1 MKPRSSGKLGTESLA
16 RRGLPLQEQIYRRV
30 RAAIADG
37 RLPPGERVP
46 SARALAGELG
56 VARGTVDAA
65 YARLAGEG
73 YLLPRGSA
81 GTVVSPAL
89 RADQHLPDA
98 ERATMPD
105 RRRTAPLPFQMGL
118 PALDAFP
125 RTLWSR
131 LTAQMARRLGAD
143 MLGYPDPAGLPVLR
157 EAIGAY
163 LAVSRGIAC
172 RPGQIIVTG
181 GYQAALALLA
191 RLLLRPGDAAW
202 FEEPG
207 YFKARYALQAAG
219 AQLVPVPVD
228 EQGLQVEFAATL
240 APRARLAVVT
250 PAHQSPLGVALS
262 LPRREALLAWAET
275 ANAWILEDDYDS
287 EFHYVG
293 RKPPALKSL
302 DAGDRVIYVGS
313 FSKTLF
319 PGLRL
324 GYAVLPAALVE
335 RAVSAL
341 ATERFGE
348 DALRQM
354 VTAEFMAKGHFARH
368 LKRMRGLYAARQKA
382 LAQALLDAFGT
393 EVRLTLQRGGMHL
406 LARFPEQGEDA
417 GMMRRAAA
425 CGLAPTPLSSQ
436 YLGSRREHGLLLG
449 FTNVPETRAAET
461 AALLRR
467 ALHDPLPA
475 RD

>member
-1 MKPRSSGKLGTESLA
+1 MKSRTPGKLETEALI

-37 RLPPGERVP
+37 RLPPGERLP
-46 SARALAGELG
+46 STRALAGELG

-89 RADQHLPDA
+89 RSELRTASGEP
-98 ERATMPD
+98 ATMPNE
-105 RRRTAPLPFQMGL
+105 RRAAPRPFQMGL

-131 LTAQMARRLGAD
+131 LTAQMARRLGAG
-143 MLGYPDPAGLPVLR
+143 MLAYPDPAGLPALR
-157 EAIGAY
+157 EAISAY
-163 LAVSRGIAC
+163 LAVSRGVAC
-172 RPGQIIVTG
+172 RPEQVVVTG
-181 GYQAALALLA
+181 GYQAALAFLT

-207 YFKARYALQAAG
+207 YFKARQVLQAAG
-219 AQLVPVPVD
+219 VQLVPVAVD
-228 EQGLQVEFAATL
+228 DQGMQTELAATR
-240 APRARLAVVT
+240 ASRARLAVVT
-250 PAHQSPLGVALS
+250 PAHQSPLGVALT
-262 LPRREALLAWAET
+262 LARREALLAWAES

-302 DAGDRVIYVGS
+302 DVADRVIYAGS

-324 GYAVLPAALVE
+324 GYAVLPNALLE
-335 RAVSAL
+335 RAVAAL
-341 ATERFGE
+341 EMERHGE
-348 DALRQM
+348 DPLRQM
-354 VTAEFMAKGHFARH
+354 VVAEFMAQGHFARH

-382 LAQALLDAFGT
+382 LADALRGTFGS
-393 EVRLTLQRGGMHL
+393 EVQLSPQRGGMHL
-406 LARFPEQGEDA
+406 LARFPHGGDDVA
-417 GMMRRAAA
+417 MMRQASAH
-425 CGLAPTPLSSQ
+425 GLAPLPLSSQ
-436 YLGSRREHGLLLG
+436 YLGRERTCGLLLN
-449 FTNVPETRAAET
+449 FANIPQTQAAEM
-461 AALLRR
+461 AERLCRSLL
-467 ALHDPLPA
+467 AGN
-475 RD
+475 